1 MLCIYIM
8 SIVGRVDSKPVY
20 WANSNPATLPQF
32 LNTAGGGGGY
42 ASGINNLGNIV
53 GQVDAKPVYWA
64 NSNPATLPQPLS
76 IGGGTLGFA
85 GGINNLGN
93 IVGQVDGIPVYW
105 ANSNPTTLP
114 QPLSIGGG
122 TYNFAVGINDG
133 NILTSNICF
142 PAGTPIKTDQGSV
155 NIESLDTAIHT
166 IRGQP
171 ILFIT
176 QTVTLD
182 KYLIGFRK
190 NAIGRNIPSQA
201 TIMSKDHKIEYEGQ
215 MVPAYRFLNVSSEV
229 KKVKYNGEILY
240 NVLLAD
246 YGRMEVNNMVC
257 ETLHP
262 ENNILKYFNLA
273 PQRLVTRVG

>member
-1 MLCIYIM
+1 M
-8 SIVGRVDSKPVY
+8 SIVGQVGSNPVY
-20 WANSNPATLPQF
+20 WANSNPATLPQS
-32 LNTAGGGGGY
+32 LNLGGGVNG
-42 ASGINNLGNIV
+42 
-53 GQVDAKPVYWA
+53 
-64 NSNPATLPQPLS
+64 
-76 IGGGTLGFA
+76 GFA
-85 GGINNLGN
+85 
-93 IVGQVDGIPVYW
+93 Y
-105 ANSNPTTLP
+105 
-114 QPLSIGGG
+114 
-122 TYNFAVGINDG
+122 GINDG
-133 NILTSNICF
+133 NILTSDICF

-155 NIESLDTAIHT
+155 NIESLDTTIHT
-166 IRGQP
+166 INGQP

-201 TIMSKDHKIEYEGQ
+201 TIMSKDHKVEYEGQ

-262 ENNILKYFNLA
+262 ENNILKHFHLV
-273 PQRLVTRVG
+273 PQNKQSGLQQGAQPL

>member
-1 MLCIYIM
+1 M
-8 SIVGRVDSKPVY
+8 SIVGQVVFTSGTPV
-20 WANSNPATLPQF
+20 
-32 LNTAGGGGGY
+32 
-42 ASGINNLGNIV
+42 
-53 GQVDAKPVYWA
+53 PVYWA
-64 NSNPATLPQPLS
+64 NSNPATLPQPLNL
-76 IGGGTLGFA
+76 GAGTFGFA
-85 GGINNLGN
+85 
-93 IVGQVDGIPVYW
+93 Y
-105 ANSNPTTLP
+105 
-114 QPLSIGGG
+114 
-122 TYNFAVGINDG
+122 GINDG
-133 NILTSNICF
+133 NILTSDICF

-155 NIESLDTAIHT
+155 NIESLDTTIHT
-166 IRGQP
+166 INCQP

-190 NAIGRNIPSQA
+190 NSIGRNIPSQA
-201 TIMSKDHKIEYEGQ
+201 TIMSKDHKIEYDGQ

-262 ENNILKYFNLA
+262 ENIIAKIQSLNNSA
-273 PQRLVTRVG
+273 CGRVATL